1 MPAPEQKRGNRMAE
15 GIRIAA
21 SVMFVRDLDRSVRFY
36 QELLT
41 LEVTDRS
48 PTAAMLVSPGGAQLV
63 VRAMGPEAQHAL
75 GGIGVQ
81 YVVWVAGG
89 EEDLRRCEKV
99 LQSHAGY
106 RGTNRSGGVT
116 AVEGTDP
123 DGVAVVIVYPGPD
136 RVPVHELPT
145 RVYAW

>member
-1 MPAPEQKRGNRMAE
+1 MAD

-36 QELLT
+36 QQLLMM
-41 LEVTDRS
+41 EVIDRS
-48 PTAAMLVSPGGAQLV
+48 TTAALLVSPGGIQLV

-81 YVVWVAGG
+81 YVVWVADG
-89 EEDLRRCEKV
+89 EEDLGRCEKV

-123 DGVAVVIVYPGPD
+123 DGVTVVLVYPGPD
-136 RVPVHELPT
+136 QVPLRELPT
-145 RVYAW
+145 RIYAW

>member
-1 MPAPEQKRGNRMAE
+1 MAD

-36 QELLT
+36 EQLLM
-41 LEVTDRS
+41 LEVTDSS
-48 PTAAMLVSPGGAQLV
+48 PTAAMLVGAGGTQLV
-63 VRAMGPEAQHAL
+63 LRAMGPEAQHAL

-81 YVVWVAGG
+81 FVVWVADG
-89 EEDLRRCEKV
+89 EEDLSRCEKV

-106 RGTNRSGGVT
+106 RGTNRRGGVT

-123 DGVAVVIVYPGPD
+123 DGLAVIIVYPGPD
-136 RVPVHELPT
+136 QVPVRELPS
-145 RVYAW
+145 RIYAW